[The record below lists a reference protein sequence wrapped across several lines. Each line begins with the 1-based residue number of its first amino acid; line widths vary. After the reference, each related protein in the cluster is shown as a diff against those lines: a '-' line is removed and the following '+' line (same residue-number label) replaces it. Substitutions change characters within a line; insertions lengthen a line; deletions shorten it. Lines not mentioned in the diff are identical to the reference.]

1 MDEEAVPTES
11 RQQQGRRWLP
21 TSLYG
26 NYRPLGDPLLRP
38 CGEGFC
44 EQCFAAKQQV
54 NELQNVISRL
64 MAEKKVLLEQSAEA
78 KSRIEELIMD
88 NQAIT
93 VERNELQIQSAQ
105 TMLQLKKLSDFLE
118 GDERPQTST
127 GGSGAGG
134 GVSRA
139 GSLFS
144 VARAATSTK
153 LSKNQSTSKSSTA
166 PSVVQVHRSQK
177 NKRFQEHFGLPP
189 SECKIAKFVC
199 LNEYLQTGKLYLTA
213 NYLCFDALLPLMQN
227 IEHKLVIP
235 LLQITHIS
243 KNPWIG
249 ITAGYG
255 ITLQTRDDQIF
266 EFWGF
271 TIQRKELIARLMA
284 QAAALSHTIVLE
296 TNAENKHH
304 QEHA

>member
-166 PSVVQVHRSQK
+166 PSVVQVHRSQVWSSLALLVSSLTFIIFKQQK

-255 ITLQTRDDQIF
+255 ITLQTRDDQVSTQYHV
-266 EFWGF
+266 FW
-271 TIQRKELIARLMA
+271 
-284 QAAALSHTIVLE
+284 V
-296 TNAENKHH
+296 
-304 QEHA
+304 